1 MKRLPLYPEAPIPP
15 IQGVPPLDQNPACSL
30 CKLAEHN
37 PVGERCVPAEGKPGD
52 ILVISDYPGEHER
65 RLQRPMAGPA
75 GRWLHELLK
84 RVAPG
89 RDVVFTNAINC
100 LPGKPTDLDEYAV
113 ACRGYVARVLEEC
126 QPKVVL
132 LMGGYAGVSFLGRS
146 YQPLSV
152 RTGYSWCFKLEEGEL
167 RGVPVFLMPNPA
179 AAVRN
184 PLIAQAFE
192 ADLLRNLAVA
202 SSLKPIQLDAIYS
215 VVENEEDSREA
226 LEQLRK
232 APVVATDV
240 ETSGVMFE
248 DDFRIECLSI
258 SDGTD
263 TFVWPRSTL
272 EDEKA
277 MTWLD
282 MALAELDHT
291 SWNGQYDYCAIE
303 CEPQIDARYEKPA
316 HHPGGKLNLQSDAR
330 LKRKLYEADARA
342 DLSTAADLVGMGG
355 HKEEN
360 EAIVGTIEVE
370 LHKLALS
377 TTKTPTGKTR
387 KPPALHYVRPEEFHP
402 RWIEKLNQGF
412 SPKMFAHRFVPEEV
426 ELRYNARDAYTTWHL
441 EAWANER
448 LLEFANEEDDGLL
461 TIWAEVVQP
470 AMWAYC
476 RMRIHGFPVSKDY
489 LKAFQEYLEA
499 DIERTQKKI
508 DAYCPGLNPESPK
521 QVLAYLS
528 SVGIVPSRKTDSGLP
543 STSDEALEDYVD
555 KHPMVDLIL
564 QHREL
569 VKQLGTYAVGLSQ
582 YICSDGRVHPT
593 VLQDGTDC
601 LPAGELILTHRGY
614 LPVEQ
619 VRVGDLVLTHLGR
632 PRPVVETKTFP
643 KSPIYQ
649 VTLQNGCT
657 LRSTGN
663 HKYLMSDGAWVRAD
677 QLSSGSV
684 VATHGAAEVWAEI
697 KGWPYEVSSW
707 GRVRSQ
713 KTGKPIAQMK
723 KGRWGHL
730 KVSLNRNGA
739 RLRGPDWRDFSVHR
753 LVLSGFCPQTGPEVR
768 HKNGIAWDN
777 TLSNLEWGTSNDNKR
792 DARKHGTMSHRKGHG
807 QVKLSEEA
815 VEALR
820 AVGRSAL
827 SDRAAAEV
835 LGVSRELVRD
845 VRLGKRWNPEQ
856 HVQGK
861 KAEFSTSMV
870 VEVTQLPPAVSYGLV
885 VEEDHSHVT
894 AGIVTHN
901 TGRASCKEPNLF
913 NQSKGRTVRKR
924 ILANMLR
931 ASFIAPPGWT
941 FIDADEGQI
950 EIRGA
955 AHLSGDPAMLEML
968 TSGTDFHQQ
977 SAERFAVAQG
987 KDPTKVTDIDRDN
1000 AKQSN
1005 FAAVYEIPSEL
1016 GFMLA
1021 SRLKIDKKAG
1031 VALGN
1036 AMFKIY
1042 IKLLDFMAESYATAW
1057 EKGWTRTT
1065 WKGKPARRRPLWGL
1079 GNNPATLEKLQ
1090 DQIAQ
1095 EKKTRLP
1102 SRLDKNAARSSYNT
1116 AVQGS
1121 SVDIVASMLWK
1132 VQQWLDQNTDGGQ
1145 FVLHVYD
1152 SIVLLV
1158 RDADVEKTVKFLVAL
1173 MRDDA
1178 GTEKYLGDVPLLVDV
1193 KVGPTMGSMTK
1204 VKPS

>member
-15 IQGVPPLDQNPACSL
+15 IQGVLPLDQNPACSL

-75 GRWLHELLK
+75 GRWLRELLK

-89 RDVVFTNAINC
+89 RDVVFANAINC

-113 ACRGYVARVLEEC
+113 ACRGYVAKVLEEC

-202 SSLKPIQLDAIYS
+202 PSLQPIQLDAVYS
-215 VVENEEDSREA
+215 VVENEDDSRAA

-272 EDEKA
+272 EDEEA
-277 MTWLD
+277 MPWLD

-330 LKRKLYEADARA
+330 LKRKLYEADTRA

-360 EAIVGTIEVE
+360 EAIVGAIEVE

-387 KPPALHYVRPEEFHP
+387 KPPPLHYVRPGEVHP

-508 DAYCPGLNPESPK
+508 DAYCPGLNSESPK

-601 LPAGELILTHRGY
+601 LPAGELVLTHRGY
-614 LPVEQ
+614 VPVEQ

-632 PRPVVETKTFP
+632 PRPVVETRTFP
-643 KSPIYQ
+643 MSPIYQ
-649 VTLQNGCT
+649 VTLRNGFT

-663 HKYLMSDGAWVRAD
+663 HKYLHSGGWVRAD
-677 QLSSGSV
+677 CLHIGAQVQIYRGSSFPSGETTFHSSEV
-684 VATHGAAEVWAEI
+684 ELIEVLPAEV
-697 KGWPYEVSSW
+697 
-707 GRVRSQ
+707 
-713 KTGKPIAQMK
+713 T
-723 KGRWGHL
+723 H
-730 KVSLNRNGA
+730 
-739 RLRGPDWRDFSVHR
+739 
-753 LVLSGFCPQTGPEVR
+753 
-768 HKNGIAWDN
+768 
-777 TLSNLEWGTSNDNKR
+777 
-792 DARKHGTMSHRKGHG
+792 
-807 QVKLSEEA
+807 
-815 VEALR
+815 
-820 AVGRSAL
+820 
-827 SDRAAAEV
+827 
-835 LGVSRELVRD
+835 
-845 VRLGKRWNPEQ
+845 
-856 HVQGK
+856 
-861 KAEFSTSMV
+861 
-870 VEVTQLPPAVSYGLV
+870 GLV

-924 ILANMLR
+924 TLANMLR

-987 KDPTKVTDIDRDN
+987 KDPAKVTDIDRDI

-1042 IKLLDFMAESYATAW
+1042 GKLLDFMAESYATAW
-1057 EKGWTRTT
+1057 AKGWTRTT

-1079 GNNPATLEKLQ
+1079 GSNPSTLEKLQ
-1090 DQIAQ
+1090 DQITQ

-1102 SRLDKNAARSSYNT
+1102 SRLDKNAARSTYNT
-1116 AVQGS
+1116 RVQGS

-1132 VQQWLDQNTDGGQ
+1132 VQQWLDQNTEGGQ

-1152 SIVLLV
+1152 DIVLLV

-1173 MRDDA
+1173 MRDAA
-1178 GTEKYLGDVPLLVDV
+1178 GTERYLGDVPLLVDV